1 MEEAYKVSAHFLI
14 SYQESIIKFYYFI
27 FRFIYIRIDLN
38 LLTLHF
44 INIMLI
50 TFVNSYKSEKIYV
63 YKLFI
68 TEYRNLITEKA
79 NNFEKSYYRY

>member
-1 MEEAYKVSAHFLI
+1 MRKTIFKKLINKFGNCDGEEAYKVSSLFLI

-44 INIMLI
+44 INMMLI
-50 TFVNSYKSEKIYV
+50 TFIKAYKSDKTYV

-68 TEYRNLITEKA
+68 TEY
-79 NNFEKSYYRY
+79 